1 MWVDETTALF
11 VVMAV
16 TLVTWLGLFAYLW
29 GLDRKVRRLE
39 QEVRRGR
46 ARRED

>member
-11 VVMAV
+11 VVLAV
-16 TLVTWLGLFAYLW
+16 TMVTWGGLFAYLW

-39 QEVRRGR
+39 QEVER
-46 ARRED
+46 AAREREG